1 MLHAGFLSAT
11 GELFDSF
18 FSPRTQRQRHCRSS
32 NCVIM
37 TPSRAQIV
45 TCEFGLCLCLILS
58 LPSRGPS
65 AVTQL
70 LDVSAQFR
78 HASQHVLEKIRQLR
92 LIFSRPQLLASR
104 SCRFSV
110 VRCDGVTN
118 VVEVSSHPDTC
129 QIVTSSHSLTSG

>member
-1 MLHAGFLSAT
+1 
-11 GELFDSF
+11 
-18 FSPRTQRQRHCRSS
+18 
-32 NCVIM
+32 M

-92 LIFSRPQLLASR
+92 LIFFRDP
-104 SCRFSV
+104 SCLQ
-110 VRCDGVTN
+110 
-118 VVEVSSHPDTC
+118 VEVVVFKSFAATESRT
-129 QIVTSSHSLTSG
+129 Q